1 MTFGELLKRFREE
14 RQLSLRELGKLMDID
29 HAHLYRLETGEKES
43 PSSELLTTLSRALKL
58 DTRRS
63 HIFRFMV
70 GRSTDE
76 QLIDI
81 ALQDHSIALV
91 DFESAATMSFRGK
104 RPNSKEAW
112 LRVLNQIREIREEVE
127 RDG

>member
-1 MTFGELLKRFREE
+1 MIFGELLKRFREE
-14 RQLSLRELGKLMDID
+14 RKLSLRELGKLADTD
-29 HAHLYRLETGEKES
+29 HAHLYRLETGAKES
-43 PSSELLTTLSRALKL
+43 PSSELLTTLSRTLKL
-58 DTRRS
+58 DARRS

-76 QLIDI
+76 RLIDLI
-81 ALQDHSIALV
+81 LENQDIPLV
-91 DFESAATMSFRGK
+91 DFESAAKMSFRGK

-112 LRVLNQIREIREEVE
+112 LKVIKQIREIREEVE